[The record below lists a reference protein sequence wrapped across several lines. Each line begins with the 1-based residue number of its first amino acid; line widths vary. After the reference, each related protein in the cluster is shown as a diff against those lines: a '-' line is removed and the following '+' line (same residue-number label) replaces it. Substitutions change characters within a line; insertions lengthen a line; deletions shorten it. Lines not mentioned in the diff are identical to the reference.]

1 MKQDTGTLI
10 MMYAF
15 SAVIFILGIM
25 IFRGII
31 HYFYMVKTGVRTRA
45 KVSKIKKSKSNYKGI
60 STTYYDASLNFTA
73 GGIKV
78 KANCWRT
85 SSWNAVKRLKR
96 NGLYVYYNKNDPND
110 FVMEGY
116 SLYSSLCTF
125 ALWLFFLAPILFVF
139 VCEIIEDFNR

>member
-15 SAVIFILGIM
+15 SAVIIISGVM

-31 HYFYMVKTGVRTRA
+31 HYFYIIKTGVKTRA
-45 KVSKIKKSKSNYKGI
+45 KVSKIKKSTSCVRGI
-60 STTYYDASLNFTA
+60 STTYYDAEFTFRA

-78 KANCWRT
+78 RGESWRT

-96 NGLYVYYNKNDPND
+96 NGLYVYYKKDDPYD

-116 SLYSSLCTF
+116 SLYSALGTF
-125 ALWLFFLAPILFVF
+125 AFWLFFLSPILFVF
-139 VCEIIEDFNR
+139 LYEIIEDINR